1 MPDLLSNKT
10 LAISFGIQVFGV
22 VATFGTSIFVARTL
36 GASGQGQWATIRSL
50 IDLVAVIM
58 CFGLPTAI
66 PYFMNVKR
74 IAGTAIIR
82 AGIIWLIFCFPVG
95 LLLLVTAKGMD
106 FLSIEFLTNQTVW
119 LLATASTLLT
129 AHGLW
134 RALCLAS
141 SSTAIFNTA
150 TVAYP
155 FAQLA
160 VLVIMQPEG
169 IVELLYCAAIGPL
182 AAVVISVILWI
193 GFRHKEQSD
202 VVYNI
207 PIKAMARFGTSNVA
221 VTGLTAAQPAIAIAS
236 LSHVGASDAVIGLLS
251 VALLAMG
258 AMLIPANI
266 LGPVIYNAWTRNIGH
281 DEIVPQYRRLFRAS
295 FLVAAFS
302 VIVVIPLTPLILEKI
317 FGHEFSA
324 AAEPT
329 QILLLAVPLGY
340 GFRLMVNIL
349 MSNGNMLPYS
359 LVTFIRLISMVVLI
373 QIPSALDVISV
384 AWAWLASELVAFV
397 SMAMLIRKTYGWRIR
412 DVLGF

>member
-1 MPDLLSNKT
+1 MPNLLSNKT
-10 LAISFGIQVFGV
+10 LAVSFGIQVFGV

-36 GASGQGQWATIRSL
+36 GASGQGHWATIRSVV
-50 IDLVAVIM
+50 DLVAVIM

-66 PYFMNVKR
+66 PYFVNVKR
-74 IAGTAIIR
+74 IAGAALIR
-82 AGIIWLIFCFPVG
+82 AGILWLIFCFPVG
-95 LLLLVTAKGMD
+95 LLLLITAKGMAL
-106 FLSIEFLTNQTVW
+106 LSPEFLTNHAVW
-119 LLATASTLLT
+119 LLATASTLLA

-155 FAQLA
+155 LSQLA
-160 VLVIMQPEG
+160 VLVIMQPEDLLR
-169 IVELLYCAAIGPL
+169 LLYCAAIGPL
-182 AAVVISVILWI
+182 AAIVISVILWI
-193 GFRHKEQSD
+193 GFRHEEKPD
-202 VVYNI
+202 VLYKI
-207 PIKAMARFGTSNVA
+207 PIKAMASFGISNVA
-221 VTGLTAAQPAIAIAS
+221 VSGLTAAQPAIAIAS
-236 LSHVGASDAVIGLLS
+236 LSHVGASDSVIGLLS

-258 AMLIPANI
+258 AMLMPANI

-281 DEIVPQYRRLFRAS
+281 DEIVSQYRRLFRAS
-295 FLVAAFS
+295 FLVATFS
-302 VIVVIPLTPLILEKI
+302 VIVVIPITPLILEKI
-317 FGHEFSA
+317 FGHEFYA

-340 GFRLMVNIL
+340 GFRLMVNAL

-359 LVTFIRLISMVVLI
+359 LVTLIRLISMVILI
-373 QIPSALDVISV
+373 QIPTELDVISV
-384 AWAWLASELVAFV
+384 AWAWLTGELIAFV